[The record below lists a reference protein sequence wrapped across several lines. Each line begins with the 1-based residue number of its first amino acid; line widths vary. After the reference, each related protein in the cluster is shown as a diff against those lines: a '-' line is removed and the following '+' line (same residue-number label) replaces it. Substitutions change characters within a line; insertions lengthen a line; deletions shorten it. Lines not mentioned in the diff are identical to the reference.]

1 MLSSFCILINM
12 YTDHDNVNDMI
23 YCEIL
28 TFCKAPL
35 LMYILV
41 HLNHMSTN
49 INFKT
54 MHNGL
59 QVSIQRKCFERKS
72 HVFILKKYDSYRKLM
87 ILTHG

>member
-1 MLSSFCILINM
+1 M

-49 INFKT
+49 INFKYYAQWFT
-54 MHNGL
+54 GFDSTKMF
-59 QVSIQRKCFERKS
+59 RKKITRF
-72 HVFILKKYDSYRKLM
+72 H
-87 ILTHG
+87 T